1 MLKSLNSR
9 YEKRFPLVAF
19 LLLWVLFQCILA
31 EATTV
36 EKLSLEEMTRRSRRI
51 VVGRCISTES
61 RWNEKNT
68 LILTFS
74 KFSVSE
80 DLKGESG
87 GWITV
92 MTVGGTVNGVTQN
105 VAGTPQF
112 AADEEVVLFLE
123 SSKSSQWQPVG
134 LSQGRFRILRE
145 SRTGQQEVVHDLSG
159 LELYDTSTRA
169 ASGPQ
174 KPYRM
179 PLESF
184 LGRVRNLIQTQK

>member
-1 MLKSLNSR
+1 MFKSLNSHHQ
-9 YEKRFPLVAF
+9 KSLLLVAYSIT
-19 LLLWVLFQCILA
+19 WVLFPCLSL

-36 EKLSLEEMTRRSRRI
+36 EKLSLEELTRKSQKI
-51 VVGRCISTES
+51 LVGRCVSTES

-87 GWITV
+87 GWVTV
-92 MTVGGTVNGVTQN
+92 MTVGGTVNGITQT

-112 AADEEVVLFLE
+112 APDDEAILFLE
-123 SSKSSQWQPVG
+123 ATKSSHWQPVG
-134 LSQGRFRILRE
+134 LSQGRFRILKE
-145 SRTGQQEVVHDLSG
+145 SGAGQPEVAHDLSG
-159 LELYDTSTRA
+159 LELYDASAQTASVPRKSYRA
-169 ASGPQ
+169 
-174 KPYRM
+174 

-184 LGRVRNLIQTQK
+184 LGRVRGLIQTRR

>member
-1 MLKSLNSR
+1 MSNSLNSR
-9 YEKRFPLVAF
+9 HEKRFPIVACSLAWG
-19 LLLWVLFQCILA
+19 LLHCLAA

-36 EKLSLEEMTRRSRRI
+36 VKLSLEEMTRRSKRI

-61 RWNEKNT
+61 RWNGKNT

-87 GWITV
+87 GSITV
-92 MTVGGTVNGVTQN
+92 MTVGGTVNGVTQT
-105 VAGTPQF
+105 VSGTPQF

-123 SSKSSQWQPVG
+123 GTKSSQWQPVG

-145 SRTGQQEVVHDLSG
+145 SGTGQQEVVHDLSG

-169 ASGPQ
+169 AAGPQ
-174 KPYRM
+174 KPHRM
-179 PLESF
+179 PLEIF
-184 LGRVRNLIQTQK
+184 LARVRNLVQTQK

>member
-1 MLKSLNSR
+1 MRIRFLNSR
-9 YEKRFPLVAF
+9 HKKRSPLVVCF
-19 LLLWVLFQCILA
+19 LAWALLKCLVA

-36 EKLSLEEMTRRSRRI
+36 EKLSLEEMTRRSKKI

-80 DLKGESG
+80 DLKGESSG
-87 GWITV
+87 SITV
-92 MTVGGTVNGVTQN
+92 MTVGGTVNGVTQT

-112 AADEEVVLFLE
+112 AADQEVVLFLE
-123 SSKSSQWQPVG
+123 GTKSGQWQPVG
-134 LSQGRFRILRE
+134 LSQGRYRILRE

-159 LELYDTSTRA
+159 LELYDPSTRA
-169 ASGPQ
+169 SGPP
-174 KPYRM
+174 KLYRM

-184 LGRVRNLIQTQK
+184 LVQVRSLIQTQK